1 MKRTLFWI
9 LLIAACCNAAVAL
22 AQTKR
27 ERLEGLVYEVEDWTE
42 PKDAMKLNQPGAS
55 NWQIWTKEIDVIHKR
70 SNSASVTT
78 PVLPTDADRE
88 KPEDGAPVLHTKI
101 TGIPAG
107 RYRVFMNGTN
117 RPLALSFDGGKTW
130 EKSSLYGENDFGIYD
145 ISDGVFELWVD
156 DRYASENK
164 GWAYYDYIR
173 FVPTTEEVTID
184 NLQRYYIDSAS
195 PFNPDFGKDLPDDYI
210 QISWTTNVPTPP
222 AEVTFIP
229 WEWDE
234 NTKPKTIV
242 ESDSGLRNHAV
253 VCPWGNYEKA
263 IVTLPIN
270 RSGKAISKTVSF
282 LSQVS
287 EENKTDK
294 TVVELFVSEPTG
306 FARQN
311 WPVTSGVPLAKGA
324 CYADSDQTFRLK
336 NADGKNIR
344 AQFTPVA
351 WWQDGSVQ
359 WLVVDFRADTD
370 AQKPVKYTLEILPE
384 MLSEEILDEDE
395 DDKEVN
401 KRFDGISAEH
411 LCPFESEIILAD
423 GRKLYAPGDGYSQD
437 YRLKDVRVTTRL
449 EGNYIEAEKM
459 DQARDIFWE
468 SARDADDDSDQPQ
481 RSQPLQPGFV
491 WRIEITDYLN
501 EMPHNDLRRT
511 RWTIGNNQLDKPFT
525 LIRSASVRNDL
536 FVYGGEYSCQ
546 ILQDELNHASVEIN
560 GKKQE
565 TDRFDGYLELH
576 NGAVLFRN
584 FWQTW
589 PKGLSVKMTP
599 APKPGGG
606 GVFNITDSLED
617 KPESHNGNSEGKP
630 FYLNLEYQILP
641 PLPDGYSDDPKK
653 NKRDNLVQNYF
664 WLKDN
669 CYQFKRGMEIT
680 VEFWTA
686 SRERMEN
693 DKHLREHLQNPLFA
707 ACSPEYYCS
716 VGVFPPVSPAT
727 KGEFDGYEQAF
738 RTSFENLEKGRRERG
753 EYGWMSF
760 GDWFGERVNNWGNNE
775 YDLSYTCAMHFA
787 RTGDVTILQ
796 RGIEMAQHYMTVDFQ
811 KYPVNPNAKER
822 MYLHTFGHVNGF
834 FTPDDP
840 RLEGLTGQATQVP
853 YWFKAE
859 TDNGGGHDF
868 QPGNFYIGV
877 LTGDEELLSKAYTV
891 CYAQAKWYTPRF
903 SFGIERGAGWPLT
916 NAVYAY
922 RFTNNPFFLNAA
934 RIYFETIQSKQNPE
948 TGCFDLPQD
957 QTECDCPD
965 KKEHRGGKAFAVGV
979 LLHGLARYYETEPD
993 PARKEQIKTV
1003 IVRCADWLLDC
1014 SWNEEKQGFRYKTG
1028 CPKYA
1033 DSGWYSILVAEGLA
1047 YASEI
1052 SGNPRYRDFLV
1063 RTLGKPIQNVSG
1075 TGKASGKDF
1084 SQKHRQTPHALYW
1097 LKKHGVTNLE

>member
-1 MKRTLFWI
+1 
-9 LLIAACCNAAVAL
+9 
-22 AQTKR
+22 
-27 ERLEGLVYEVEDWTE
+27 
-42 PKDAMKLNQPGAS
+42 MKLNQPGAS
-55 NWQIWTKEIDVIHKR
+55 NWQIWTKEDDVIHKR
-70 SNSASVTT
+70 SNGASVTT
-78 PVLPTDADRE
+78 PVLPMDADRE

-107 RYRVFMNGTN
+107 RYQVFMNGTN
-117 RPLALSFDGGKTW
+117 RPLGLSFDGGKTW
-130 EKSSLYGENDFGIYD
+130 EKSNIQGENDFGIYE

-173 FVPTTEEVTID
+173 FVPTEEEVTID
-184 NLQRYYIDSAS
+184 NLQRYYIDSVS

-229 WEWDE
+229 EEGDE
-234 NTKPKTIV
+234 KTKPKTIV

-253 VCPWGNYEKA
+253 VCPWGAYEKA

-270 RSGKAISKTVSF
+270 RSGKTITKTVPFS
-282 LSQVS
+282 SRGIS

-311 WPVTSGVPLAKGA
+311 WPVTSGVPMVKGVL
-324 CYADSDQTFRLK
+324 YYDGWEGDLKIRLK
-336 NADGKNIR
+336 NPEGKKIK

-351 WWQDGSVQ
+351 RWEDGSVQ

-370 AQKPVKYTLEILPE
+370 AQKPVKYTLEIF
-384 MLSEEILDEDE
+384 EEDQVE
-395 DDKEVN
+395 DDAPPM
-401 KRFDGISAEH
+401 DGSSCGE
-411 LCPFESEIILAD
+411 CFSPYNSEIVLAD
-423 GRKLYAPGDGYSQD
+423 GRKLYAPEQGYSQVIGS
-437 YRLKDVRVTTRL
+437 KAVRVTTRL
-449 EGNYIEAEKM
+449 EGNYIEADSM
-459 DQARDIFWE
+459 DQAEDKAQE
-468 SARDADDDSDQPQ
+468 SASDEDESSEQPPHSQ
-481 RSQPLQPGFV
+481 RLQPGMV
-491 WRIEITDYLN
+491 WRMERTDYLD
-501 EMPHNDLRRT
+501 EDQDVDLSRI
-511 RWTIGNNQLDKPFT
+511 RWTIGNNQLDKPFA
-525 LIRSASVRNDL
+525 LIRSASVFHTSDL
-536 FVYGGEYSCQ
+536 YDDKFSCQ

-565 TDRFDGYLELH
+565 TDRFDGYLELP
-576 NGAVLFRN
+576 NRAVQFKN

-589 PKGLSVKMTP
+589 PKGFSVRKTP
-599 APKPGGG
+599 ALQPGEDGG
-606 GVFNITDSLED
+606 FFNVTDNLED
-617 KPESHNGNSEGKP
+617 APESLNGNSEDKP
-630 FYLNLEYQILP
+630 FDWNLECQILP
-641 PLPDGYSDDPKK
+641 PLPDGYGDDPKK

-693 DKHLREHLQNPLFA
+693 DKHLREHLQNPIFA

-716 VGVFPPVSPAT
+716 VGVFPPVSPAA
-727 KGEFDGYEQAF
+727 KGEFDGYEQALK
-738 RTSFENLEKGRRERG
+738 TSFENLEKGRRERG

-787 RTGDVTILQ
+787 RTGDLNYLR
-796 RGIEMAQHYMTVDFQ
+796 RGVEMAQHYMTVDFQ

-853 YWFKAE
+853 YWFRAE

-903 SFGIERGAGWPLT
+903 NFGIERAAGWPLT
-916 NAVYAY
+916 NAVYAW

-1028 CPKYA
+1028 CPKYE

>member
-9 LLIAACCNAAVAL
+9 LLFAVCCNAAVAL

-27 ERLEGLVYEVEDWTE
+27 ERLEGLVYEVEDWSE
-42 PKDAMKLNQPGAS
+42 PKDVMRLNQPGAS
-55 NWQIWTKEIDVIHKR
+55 NWQIWTKEDDVIHKR
-70 SNSASVTT
+70 SNGASVTT

-107 RYRVFMNGTN
+107 RYRVFLNGTN

-130 EKSSLYGENDFGIYD
+130 TKSNIHGENDFGIYD

-184 NLQRYYIDSAS
+184 NLQSYYIASDS
-195 PFNPDFGKDLPDDYI
+195 PFNPDFGKALPDDYT

-229 WEWDE
+229 WEWKK
-234 NTKPKTIV
+234 TKPKTIV

-253 VCPWGNYEKA
+253 VCPWGYYEKA

-270 RSGKAISKTVSF
+270 RSGKAISKTVS
-282 LSQVS
+282 LWEQGVS
-287 EENKTDK
+287 EEQK
-294 TVVELFVSEPTG
+294 TVKTSIDLYVSEPTG

-311 WPVTSGVPLAKGA
+311 WPVTSGVPLAKGV
-324 CYADSDQTFRLK
+324 CYVDQTFRLK
-336 NADGKNIR
+336 NADGKKIR

-351 WWQDGSVQ
+351 YWQDDSVQ

-370 AQKPVKYTLEILPE
+370 AQKPTKYTLEIFE
-384 MLSEEILDEDE
+384 EDE
-395 DDKEVN
+395 VEDYVPPMDDSDCGE
-401 KRFDGISAEH
+401 FYS
-411 LCPFESEIILAD
+411 PYESEIVLAD
-423 GRKLYAPGDGYSQD
+423 GRKLYAPQKGFSQVTSS
-437 YRLKDVRVTTRL
+437 KDVLVTTRL
-449 EGNYIEAEKM
+449 EGSYIEAENM
-459 DQARDIFWE
+459 EQAEDKARE
-468 SARDADDDSDQPQ
+468 SARNEVK
-481 RSQPLQPGFV
+481 PGFV
-491 WRIEITDYLN
+491 WRMEMTDYFD
-501 EMPHNDLRRT
+501 EDQDVDLRRT

-525 LIRSASVRNDL
+525 LIRSASVFDTSV
-536 FVYGGEYSCQ
+536 FCGGEYSCQ

-565 TDRFDGYLELH
+565 TDRFDGYLELSD
-576 NGAVLFRN
+576 GAVLFRN

-589 PKGLSVKMTP
+589 PKGLSVRKTP
-599 APKPGGG
+599 VQQPGVDGG
-606 GVFNITDSLED
+606 FFNITDDLSQA
-617 KPESHNGNSEGKP
+617 PESHNGASQDSRFKLDLVYE
-630 FYLNLEYQILP
+630 ILP

-653 NKRDNLVQNYF
+653 NERDNLIQNYF

-669 CYQFKRGMEIT
+669 CYQFKRGMEVT
-680 VEFWTA
+680 VEFWQA
-686 SRERMEN
+686 SKERMEN
-693 DKHLREHLQNPLFA
+693 DKHLREHLQNPIFA

-716 VGVFPPVSPAT
+716 VGVFPPVSPAV
-727 KGEFDGYEQAF
+727 KGEFDSYEQAF
-738 RTSFENLEKGRRERG
+738 RTSFANLEKGRRERG

-822 MYLHTFGHVNGF
+822 MYLHAFGHVNGF
-834 FTPDDP
+834 FEPTDP
-840 RLEGLTGQATQVP
+840 RLKGLTGQASQLQS
-853 YWFKAE
+853 WFRAE

-868 QPGNFYIGV
+868 QPGNFYIGA
-877 LTGDEELLSKAYTV
+877 LTGDAELLSKANTA
-891 CYAQAKWYTPRF
+891 CFAQAKWYTPKF

-922 RFTNNPFFLNAA
+922 RFTNNPYYLNAA

-948 TGCFDLPQD
+948 TGCFDLAQD

-993 PARKEQIKTV
+993 PERKEQIKTV
-1003 IVRCADWLLDC
+1003 LVRCADWLLDY

-1052 SGNPRYRDFLV
+1052 SGNPRYREFLV
-1063 RTLGKPIQNVSG
+1063 RTLGEPIKAVSG

-1084 SQKHRQTPHALYW
+1084 TQKHRQTPHALYW
-1097 LKKHGVTNLE
+1097 LKKHGVTELK

>member
-9 LLIAACCNAAVAL
+9 LLFAVCCNAAVAW

-27 ERLEGLVYEVEDWTE
+27 ERLEGLVYEVEDWSE

-55 NWQIWTKEIDVIHKR
+55 NWQIWTKEDDVIHKR
-70 SNSASVTT
+70 SNGASVTT
-78 PVLPTDADRE
+78 PTLPMGADRE

-130 EKSSLYGENDFGIYD
+130 TKSNIHGENDFGIYD

-156 DRYASENK
+156 DRYATEIK

-184 NLQRYYIDSAS
+184 NLQLYYIDSDS
-195 PFNPDFGKDLPDDYI
+195 PFNPDFGKVLPGDYI

-229 WEWDE
+229 KEGDE
-234 NTKPKTIV
+234 KTKPKTIV
-242 ESDSGLRNHAV
+242 ESDSGLRNHVV
-253 VCPWGNYEKA
+253 VCPWGAYEKA
-263 IVTLPIN
+263 IVTLPMN
-270 RSGKAISKTVSF
+270 RSGKTISKTVP
-282 LSQVS
+282 LSSQGVS
-287 EENKTDK
+287 EAAKMVKTSID
-294 TVVELFVSEPTG
+294 LYVSEPTG

-311 WPVTSGVPLAKGA
+311 WPVTSGVPLAKGVL
-324 CYADSDQTFRLK
+324 YYDGWEGDLIIRLK
-336 NADGKNIR
+336 NPEGKKIK

-370 AQKPVKYTLEILPE
+370 AQKPTKYTLEIFE
-384 MLSEEILDEDE
+384 EDE
-395 DDKEVN
+395 IEDDVLPM
-401 KRFDGISAEH
+401 DGSSCGEFFG
-411 LCPFESEIILAD
+411 PFESEIVLAD
-423 GRKLYAPGDGYSQD
+423 GRKLYAPHVGYSQVISS
-437 YRLKDVRVTTRL
+437 KDVRVTTRL
-449 EGNYIEAEKM
+449 EGNYIEAENM
-459 DQARDIFWE
+459 DQAE
-468 SARDADDDSDQPQ
+468 EKALELARNAVK
-481 RSQPLQPGFV
+481 PGFV
-491 WRIEITDYLN
+491 WRMEMTDYFD
-501 EMPHNDLRRT
+501 EDQDVDLRRT
-511 RWTIGNNQLDKPFT
+511 QWTIGNNQLDKPFT
-525 LIRSASVRNDL
+525 LIRSASVFDMS
-536 FVYGGEYSCQ
+536 VICDDEYSCQ

-565 TDRFDGYLELH
+565 TDRFDGYLELSD
-576 NGAVLFRN
+576 GAVLFRN

-589 PKGLSVKMTP
+589 PKGLSVRKTP
-599 APKPGGG
+599 IQPPGIDGG
-606 GVFNITDSLED
+606 FFNITDDLSEA
-617 KPESHNGNSEGKP
+617 PESHNGASQDSRFKLDLVYE
-630 FYLNLEYQILP
+630 ILP

-653 NKRDNLVQNYF
+653 NERDNLIQNYF

-680 VEFWTA
+680 VEFWQA
-686 SRERMEN
+686 SKERMKN
-693 DKHLREHLQNPLFA
+693 DKHLREHLQNPIFA

-716 VGVFPPVSPAT
+716 VGVFPPVSPAV
-727 KGEFDGYEQAF
+727 KGEFDSYEQAF

-787 RTGDVTILQ
+787 RTGDVTILN

-811 KYPVNPNAKER
+811 KYPVNPNARER

-840 RLEGLTGQATQVP
+840 RLEGLTGQASQVP
-853 YWFKAE
+853 HWFRAE

-868 QPGNFYIGV
+868 QPGNFYIGA
-877 LTGDEELLSKAYTV
+877 LTGDAELLSKANTA
-891 CYAQAKWYTPRF
+891 CFAQAKWYTPKF

-922 RFTNNPFFLNAA
+922 RFTNNPYYLNAA

-948 TGCFDLPQD
+948 TGCFDLAQD

-965 KKEHRGGKAFAVGV
+965 KREHRGGKAFAVGV

-993 PARKEQIKTV
+993 PERKEQIKTV
-1003 IVRCADWLLDC
+1003 LVRCADWLLDY

-1052 SGNPRYRDFLV
+1052 SGNPRYREFLV
-1063 RTLGKPIQNVSG
+1063 RTLGEPIKAVSG

-1097 LKKHGVTNLE
+1097 LKKHGVTELE